1 MSYWALNAV
10 FLAAVALL
18 VLAAVLAK
26 RTPRWSAV
34 GITMVVLLVTTAIFD
49 NVMIG
54 VGLVDYDPAN
64 ISGVRIGIA
73 PIEDFAYAVAA
84 VLGLPAL
91 WHLLPASRSVQ
102 YRASSAATSATL
114 HPSSADSDDRPTRAD
129 E

>member
-1 MSYWALNAV
+1 MTYWALNAV
-10 FLAAVALL
+10 FLAAIGVL
-18 VLAAVLAK
+18 VLAAMLAK
-26 RTPRWSAV
+26 RAPRWSAV

-54 VGLVDYDPAN
+54 VGLVAYDPAN

-91 WHLLPASRSVQ
+91 WHLLPARAVRSG
-102 YRASSAATSATL
+102 RSDAATSTTA
-114 HPSSADSDDRPTRAD
+114 HRSKRAD
-129 E
+129 VDGGAK

>member
-1 MSYWALNAV
+1 MTYWALNAV

-54 VGLVDYDPAN
+54 IGLVAYDPAH
-64 ISGVRIGIA
+64 ISGIRVGIA
-73 PIEDFAYAVAA
+73 PIEDFAYTIAV

-91 WHLLPASRSVQ
+91 WHLLPASRAVRSG
-102 YRASSAATSATL
+102 RSGAATSTTGHRSRGGDTDGGA
-114 HPSSADSDDRPTRAD
+114 A
-129 E
+129 

>member
-1 MSYWALNAV
+1 MTYWAINAV
-10 FLAAVALL
+10 FLAAVL
-18 VLAAVLAK
+18 VLVIAAVLA
-26 RTPRWSAV
+26 RRGPRWTAV
-34 GITMVVLLVTTAIFD
+34 GIAAIVLIITTAIFD

>member
-1 MSYWALNAV
+1 MTYWALNAV
-10 FLAAVALL
+10 FLAAVVVL
-18 VLAAVLAK
+18 VVAAVVA
-26 RTPRWSAV
+26 RRAPRWSAV
-34 GITMVVLLVTTAIFD
+34 GITAVVLIVMTAIFD

-54 VGLVDYDPAN
+54 VGLVDYDPSN

-73 PIEDFAYAVAA
+73 PIEDFAYTIAA

-102 YRASSAATSATL
+102 HRASSAATRATL
-114 HPSSADSDDRPTRAD
+114 HPSLADSDDQPTRAA